1 MCNVTPPPHSG
12 GGFNICV
19 EEPAGKL
26 GENYGLYNMMAK
38 LSIANY

>member
-1 MCNVTPPPHSG
+1 MTPPPNSG
-12 GGFNICV
+12 GGCNICV

-26 GENYGLYNMMAK
+26 REKYGLYNLMAK